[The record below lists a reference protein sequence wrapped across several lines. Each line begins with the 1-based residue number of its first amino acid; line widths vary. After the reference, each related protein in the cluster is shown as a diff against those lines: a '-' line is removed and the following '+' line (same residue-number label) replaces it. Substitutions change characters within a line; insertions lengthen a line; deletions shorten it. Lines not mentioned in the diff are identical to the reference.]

1 MMTRSAAG
9 SKIWTWSKESN
20 LTNVND
26 IADLVQ
32 ILQDRPEWRNT
43 VRGLIVGEELA
54 NLPQAL
60 ATFIDATNDN
70 FSLVHQRLERLETDV
85 AELKTGV
92 AELKTGVAELKT
104 GVAELKTGVAEL
116 KTGVAE
122 LKTDMNHRFN
132 QVNGRLDNGFGE
144 NYESKI
150 AKNIM
155 SIARQ
160 QLEFRRI
167 QVLATRAAG
176 ITTELQM
183 TIEDAED
190 TNLITK
196 DEADQLILADLIL
209 IGEHPHAGPNTYM
222 LAELSITIGEDDI
235 RRASDRARILR
246 TATGRSARP
255 TVIGARI
262 DPDRSELAK
271 NEGVFVT
278 LIPE

>member
-9 SKIWTWSKESN
+9 SKIRTWRKESN

-70 FSLVHQRLERLETDV
+70 FSLVHQRLERLE
-85 AELKTGV
+85 
-92 AELKTGVAELKT
+92 
-104 GVAELKTGVAEL
+104 
-116 KTGVAE
+116 TGVAE

-255 TVIGARI
+255 TVIGSLI

-278 LIPE
+278 LTPE

>member
-70 FSLVHQRLERLETDV
+70 FSLVHQRLERLE
-85 AELKTGV
+85 
-92 AELKTGVAELKT
+92 
-104 GVAELKTGVAEL
+104 
-116 KTGVAE
+116 TGVAE

-278 LIPE
+278 LTPE

>member
-70 FSLVHQRLERLETDV
+70 FSLVHQRLERLE
-85 AELKTGV
+85 
-92 AELKTGVAELKT
+92 
-104 GVAELKTGVAEL
+104 
-116 KTGVAE
+116 TGVAE

-255 TVIGARI
+255 TVIGALI

-278 LIPE
+278 LTPE

>member
-9 SKIWTWSKESN
+9 SKIRTWRKESN

-92 AELKTGVAELKT
+92 AELKT
-104 GVAELKTGVAEL
+104 
-116 KTGVAE
+116 
-122 LKTDMNHRFN
+122 DMNHRFN

-144 NYESKI
+144 NYELKI

>member
-9 SKIWTWSKESN
+9 SKIRTWSKESN

-85 AELKTGV
+85 AELKTD
-92 AELKTGVAELKT
+92 
-104 GVAELKTGVAEL
+104 
-116 KTGVAE
+116 VAE

-132 QVNGRLDNGFGE
+132 QLNGRLDNGFGE

-209 IGEHPHAGPNTYM
+209 IGEHRHAGPNTYM

-255 TVIGARI
+255 TVIGALI

-278 LIPE
+278 LTPE

>member
-1 MMTRSAAG
+1 M
-9 SKIWTWSKESN
+9 
-20 LTNVND
+20 TNVND

-60 ATFIDATNDN
+60 STFIDATNDN
-70 FSLVHQRLERLETDV
+70 FSLVHQRLERLE
-85 AELKTGV
+85 
-92 AELKTGVAELKT
+92 
-104 GVAELKTGVAEL
+104 
-116 KTGVAE
+116 TGVAE

-144 NYESKI
+144 IYELKI

-167 QVLATRAAG
+167 QALATRAAG

-255 TVIGARI
+255 TVIGALI

-278 LIPE
+278 LTPE

>member
-9 SKIWTWSKESN
+9 SKIRTWRKESN

-92 AELKTGVAELKT
+92 AELKT
-104 GVAELKTGVAEL
+104 
-116 KTGVAE
+116 
-122 LKTDMNHRFN
+122 DMNHRFN
-132 QVNGRLDNGFGE
+132 QLNGRLDNGFGE
-144 NYESKI
+144 NYELKI

-209 IGEHPHAGPNTYM
+209 IGEHRHAGPNTYM

-278 LIPE
+278 LTPE

>member
-1 MMTRSAAG
+1 M
-9 SKIWTWSKESN
+9 
-20 LTNVND
+20 TNVND

-70 FSLVHQRLERLETDV
+70 FSLVHQRLERLE
-85 AELKTGV
+85 
-92 AELKTGVAELKT
+92 
-104 GVAELKTGVAEL
+104 
-116 KTGVAE
+116 TGVAE

-278 LIPE
+278 LTPE

>member
-1 MMTRSAAG
+1 M
-9 SKIWTWSKESN
+9 
-20 LTNVND
+20 TNVND

-60 ATFIDATNDN
+60 STFIDATNDN

-92 AELKTGVAELKT
+92 AELKT
-104 GVAELKTGVAEL
+104 
-116 KTGVAE
+116 
-122 LKTDMNHRFN
+122 DMNHRFN
-132 QVNGRLDNGFGE
+132 QLNGRLDNGFGE
-144 NYESKI
+144 NYELKI

-255 TVIGARI
+255 TVIGALI

-278 LIPE
+278 LTPE

>member
-9 SKIWTWSKESN
+9 SKIRTWRKESN

-70 FSLVHQRLERLETDV
+70 FSLVHQRLERLET
-85 AELKTGV
+85 
-92 AELKTGVAELKT
+92 
-104 GVAELKTGVAEL
+104 
-116 KTGVAE
+116 GVAE

-132 QVNGRLDNGFGE
+132 QLNGRLDNGFGE

-167 QVLATRAAG
+167 RVLATRAAG

-278 LIPE
+278 LTPE

>member
-1 MMTRSAAG
+1 M
-9 SKIWTWSKESN
+9 
-20 LTNVND
+20 TNVND

-70 FSLVHQRLERLETDV
+70 FSLVHQRLERLE
-85 AELKTGV
+85 
-92 AELKTGVAELKT
+92 
-104 GVAELKTGVAEL
+104 
-116 KTGVAE
+116 TGVAE

>member
-1 MMTRSAAG
+1 MTRSAAG
-9 SKIWTWSKESN
+9 SKIWTWRKESN

-70 FSLVHQRLERLETDV
+70 FSLVHQRLERLET
-85 AELKTGV
+85 GV
-92 AELKTGVAELKT
+92 AEL
-104 GVAELKTGVAEL
+104 
-116 KTGVAE
+116 AE

-132 QVNGRLDNGFGE
+132 QLNGRLDNGFGE

-235 RRASDRARILR
+235 RRAGDRARILR

-278 LIPE
+278 LTPE

>member
-1 MMTRSAAG
+1 MTRSAAG

-85 AELKTGV
+85 AELKTD
-92 AELKTGVAELKT
+92 
-104 GVAELKTGVAEL
+104 
-116 KTGVAE
+116 VAE

>member
-9 SKIWTWSKESN
+9 SKIRTWRKESN

-70 FSLVHQRLERLETDV
+70 FSLVHQRLERLET
-85 AELKTGV
+85 
-92 AELKTGVAELKT
+92 
-104 GVAELKTGVAEL
+104 
-116 KTGVAE
+116 GVAE

-144 NYESKI
+144 IYESKI

-255 TVIGARI
+255 TVIGALI

-278 LIPE
+278 LTPE

>member
-104 GVAELKTGVAEL
+104 
-116 KTGVAE
+116 
-122 LKTDMNHRFN
+122 DMNHRFN
-132 QVNGRLDNGFGE
+132 QLNGRLDNGFGE

-235 RRASDRARILR
+235 RRAGDRARILR

-278 LIPE
+278 LTPE

>member
-1 MMTRSAAG
+1 M
-9 SKIWTWSKESN
+9 
-20 LTNVND
+20 TNVND

-70 FSLVHQRLERLETDV
+70 FSLVHQRLERLET
-85 AELKTGV
+85 
-92 AELKTGVAELKT
+92 
-104 GVAELKTGVAEL
+104 
-116 KTGVAE
+116 GVAE

-167 QVLATRAAG
+167 RVLATRAAG

>member
-1 MMTRSAAG
+1 M
-9 SKIWTWSKESN
+9 
-20 LTNVND
+20 TNVND

-70 FSLVHQRLERLETDV
+70 FSLVHQRLERLET
-85 AELKTGV
+85 
-92 AELKTGVAELKT
+92 
-104 GVAELKTGVAEL
+104 
-116 KTGVAE
+116 GVAE

-132 QVNGRLDNGFGE
+132 QLNGRLDNGFGE
-144 NYESKI
+144 NYELKI

-209 IGEHPHAGPNTYM
+209 IGEHRHAGPNTYM

-255 TVIGARI
+255 TVIGALI

>member
-9 SKIWTWSKESN
+9 SKIRTWRKESN

-70 FSLVHQRLERLETDV
+70 FSLVHQRLERLE
-85 AELKTGV
+85 
-92 AELKTGVAELKT
+92 
-104 GVAELKTGVAEL
+104 
-116 KTGVAE
+116 TGVAE

-255 TVIGARI
+255 TVIGALI

-278 LIPE
+278 LTPE

>member
-1 MMTRSAAG
+1 MMTRRAAG
-9 SKIWTWSKESN
+9 SKIRTWRKESN

-60 ATFIDATNDN
+60 STFIDATNDN
-70 FSLVHQRLERLETDV
+70 FSLVHQRLERLE
-85 AELKTGV
+85 
-92 AELKTGVAELKT
+92 
-104 GVAELKTGVAEL
+104 
-116 KTGVAE
+116 TGVAE

-144 NYESKI
+144 NYELKI

>member
-1 MMTRSAAG
+1 M
-9 SKIWTWSKESN
+9 
-20 LTNVND
+20 TNVND

-92 AELKTGVAELKT
+92 AELKT
-104 GVAELKTGVAEL
+104 
-116 KTGVAE
+116 
-122 LKTDMNHRFN
+122 DMNHRFN
-132 QVNGRLDNGFGE
+132 QLNGRLDNGFGE
-144 NYESKI
+144 NYELKI

-209 IGEHPHAGPNTYM
+209 IGEHRHAGPNTYM

-278 LIPE
+278 LTPE

>member
-1 MMTRSAAG
+1 M
-9 SKIWTWSKESN
+9 
-20 LTNVND
+20 TNVND

-70 FSLVHQRLERLETDV
+70 FSLVHQRLERLET
-85 AELKTGV
+85 
-92 AELKTGVAELKT
+92 
-104 GVAELKTGVAEL
+104 
-116 KTGVAE
+116 GVAE

-144 NYESKI
+144 NYELKI

-255 TVIGARI
+255 TVIGALI

-278 LIPE
+278 LTPE

>member
-1 MMTRSAAG
+1 M
-9 SKIWTWSKESN
+9 
-20 LTNVND
+20 TNVND

-70 FSLVHQRLERLETDV
+70 FSLVHQRLERLET
-85 AELKTGV
+85 
-92 AELKTGVAELKT
+92 
-104 GVAELKTGVAEL
+104 
-116 KTGVAE
+116 GVAE

-167 QVLATRAAG
+167 RVLATRAAG

-235 RRASDRARILR
+235 RRAGDRARILR

-271 NEGVFVT
+271 NEEVFVT
-278 LIPE
+278 LTPE

>member
-70 FSLVHQRLERLETDV
+70 FSLVHQRLERLETNV

-92 AELKTGVAELKT
+92 AELKTDVAELKT
-104 GVAELKTGVAEL
+104 DVT
-116 KTGVAE
+116 E

-144 NYESKI
+144 IYESKI

-167 QVLATRAAG
+167 RVLATRAAG

-235 RRASDRARILR
+235 RRAGDRARILR

>member
-92 AELKTGVAELKT
+92 AELKT
-104 GVAELKTGVAEL
+104 
-116 KTGVAE
+116 
-122 LKTDMNHRFN
+122 DMNHRFN

-167 QVLATRAAG
+167 RVLATRAAG

>member
-1 MMTRSAAG
+1 M
-9 SKIWTWSKESN
+9 
-20 LTNVND
+20 TNVND

-85 AELKTGV
+85 AELKTD
-92 AELKTGVAELKT
+92 
-104 GVAELKTGVAEL
+104 
-116 KTGVAE
+116 VAE

-144 NYESKI
+144 IYESKI

-167 QVLATRAAG
+167 RVLATRAAG

>member
-70 FSLVHQRLERLETDV
+70 FSLVHQRLERLE
-85 AELKTGV
+85 
-92 AELKTGVAELKT
+92 
-104 GVAELKTGVAEL
+104 
-116 KTGVAE
+116 TGVAE

-255 TVIGARI
+255 TVIGALI

>member
-1 MMTRSAAG
+1 M
-9 SKIWTWSKESN
+9 
-20 LTNVND
+20 TNVND

-70 FSLVHQRLERLETDV
+70 FSLVHQRLERLET
-85 AELKTGV
+85 
-92 AELKTGVAELKT
+92 
-104 GVAELKTGVAEL
+104 
-116 KTGVAE
+116 GVAE

-144 NYESKI
+144 NYELKI